1 VQRLHEAATQK
12 LICDETSN
20 RHADAMHELGEARA
34 AAIRD
39 QSFHVTTEA
48 LKSGKIVQSTTDM
61 IGQTV
66 RKVVET
72 EDRQVRLALMALGWT
87 PPQEN
92 SEAQSAAISIT
103 DGPFSSENGLTVDE
117 LKRIVNSLPSKNNA
131 GEDYEVWLDNGDGT
145 TNPAKQAWMLN
156 KSDDGCDLLL
166 TSDVRNAASADVPPE
181 SKNKLAVKLTYFK
194 QGGKYYSDG
203 EFFVDQSIMLT
214 DVWSLVVKMRN
225 RGELPGLVEGA
236 VEFNILVNVPG
247 HPHEHPRLIMFNAD
261 S

>member
-1 VQRLHEAATQK
+1 MNPLK
-12 LICDETSN
+12 
-20 RHADAMHELGEARA
+20 
-34 AAIRD
+34 D

-72 EDRQVRLALMALGWT
+72 EDRQIRLALMALGWT

-103 DGPFSSENGLTVDE
+103 DGPFSNESGLTVDE

-156 KSDDGCDLLL
+156 KSEDGCDLLL
-166 TSDVRNAASADVPPE
+166 TSETTNTSSVDTERDVLTVE
-181 SKNKLAVKLTYFK
+181 LTYFAR
-194 QGGKYYSDG
+194 GGQFYGRG
-203 EFFVDQSIMLT
+203 EITFSHQIMIT
-214 DVWSLVVKMRN
+214 SVWDWVIKMRDQGN
-225 RGELPGLVEGA
+225 LPGIAEGA
-236 VEFNILVNVPG
+236 GTGLNILVNVPG
-247 HPHEHPRLIMFNAD
+247 HPHEHPRLIGVGAEN
-261 S
+261 